1 MNWDG
6 VHAATK
12 SAFLSLCHL
21 RTQRIAPLRSQL
33 SQFLLR
39 EVNSWSTW
47 VGMEPGQRLRNYR
60 NGFLSHSAALYD
72 FESHDRDQF
81 LTDFQREKTA
91 YINDEQFVS
100 VLANKVGFYA
110 AMAPF
115 ESHRPETFGIID
127 EGLFHPIRNT
137 QPVMTDGSAR
147 QSGHG
152 SSSTTPPVVTALTES
167 NADDPVRS
175 LSGLTET
182 TPAGAWVLDQIR
194 SGQQLILKPVHAA
207 GGTGV
212 KHCSYRDG
220 ECRVNGE
227 RTSDAAL
234 REMVEDRDANVA
246 MEFVEQAAYA
256 RDLYPASTNTVRVL
270 TMWDS
275 EREEAFCPVAVHR
288 IGTDRSAPVDNFD
301 RGGISSRVDLER
313 GELGTGV
320 QLAEDGVVKHHDT
333 HPETGAQITGTQI
346 PGWSTILDTVL
357 EIAEAFSYVP
367 YTGWDVVVTEPGEF
381 VLLEAN
387 NCPGVKSLQAHGP
400 LLTDRR
406 TRAFYA
412 RHGVCSPA

>member
-6 VHAATK
+6 AHAAAK

-21 RTQRIAPLRSQL
+21 RTQRITPFRSQL
-33 SQFLLR
+33 SQLLLR

-47 VGMEPGQRLRNYR
+47 VEMTPGQRLRNYR
-60 NGFLSHSAALYD
+60 DGFLSHSAALYD
-72 FESHDRDQF
+72 FESHDRNQF

-91 YINDEQFVS
+91 YINDEQFIS

-115 ESHRPETFGIID
+115 EDHRPETFGIID
-127 EGLFHPIRNT
+127 EGTFHPIRNA
-137 QPVMTDGSAR
+137 QPVIPDGSAPQGER
-147 QSGHG
+147 RLSRDD
-152 SSSTTPPVVTALTES
+152 SPVVTTFGEA
-167 NADDPVRS
+167 NAAEPLRS
-175 LSGLTET
+175 VPGRAATM
-182 TPAGAWVLDQIR
+182 PASEWVLDHLR

-220 ECRVNGE
+220 EYRVNGE
-227 RTSDAAL
+227 RMSTAAV
-234 REMVEDRDANVA
+234 REMVEDRDANVV

-256 RDLYPASTNTVRVL
+256 RDLYPNATNTIRVL
-270 TMWDS
+270 TMWDN

-288 IGTDRSAPVDNFD
+288 LGTDRSAPVDNFD
-301 RGGISSRVDLER
+301 RGGISSRVDLRR
-313 GELGTGV
+313 GKLGTGV
-320 QLAEDGVVKHHDT
+320 QLADDGAVKQHDT
-333 HPETGAQITGTQI
+333 HPETGAQITGTQV
-346 PGWSTILDTVL
+346 PGWSTILDTIL

-367 YTGWDVVVTEPGEF
+367 YIGWDVVVTGPGSF

-400 LLTDRR
+400 LLTDSR

-412 RHGVCSPA
+412 RHGICSIT